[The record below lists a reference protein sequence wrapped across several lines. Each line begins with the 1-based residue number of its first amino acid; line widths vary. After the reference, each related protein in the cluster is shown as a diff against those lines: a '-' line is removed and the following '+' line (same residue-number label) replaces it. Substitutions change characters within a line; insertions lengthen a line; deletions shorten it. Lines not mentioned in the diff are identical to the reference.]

1 MGEYNMEAIFEITAD
16 RLQALPQKE
25 LNNQIRCALEMRTE
39 LLSRQRLPGTWK
51 TVDYLRRVPHAS
63 ETALKKR
70 RGRTQVWAVVCLMLG
85 TLAFLAGTAEPKDF
99 LMTVIGAVSICLSFF
114 HLMGGR
120 KKQKESFTEPARQ
133 MLDSLFALPET
144 VTLRAYFSIG
154 EMILEDI
161 TSGTAENRR
170 LIPCEAFECAVET
183 DGLYLLAYAGK
194 GIILPKNC
202 LTDGTDERFRA
213 FLNSRTIV
221 ADLTARPA
229 DNS

>member
-1 MGEYNMEAIFEITAD
+1 MQYRIAVIKGDGIGPEIVTEAMLTLEKVGEKFGHT
-16 RLQALPQKE
+16 
-25 LNNQIRCALEMRTE
+25 
-39 LLSRQRLPGTWK
+39 
-51 TVDYLRRVPHAS
+51 
-63 ETALKKR
+63 
-70 RGRTQVWAVVCLMLG
+70 
-85 TLAFLAGTAEPKDF
+85 FDF
-99 LMTVIGAVSICLSFF
+99 LSFF

-120 KKQKESFTEPARQ
+120 KKQKESFTEPARR
-133 MLDSLFALPET
+133 MLDSLFTLPET

>member
-51 TVDYLRRVPHAS
+51 TVDYLRRVPRAS
-63 ETALKKR
+63 ETTLKKR

-144 VTLRAYFSIG
+144 VTLRAYFP
-154 EMILEDI
+154 LE
-161 TSGTAENRR
+161 
-170 LIPCEAFECAVET
+170 
-183 DGLYLLAYAGK
+183 K
-194 GIILPKNC
+194 
-202 LTDGTDERFRA
+202 
-213 FLNSRTIV
+213 
-221 ADLTARPA
+221 
-229 DNS
+229 